1 MEDYKYIKY
10 LCANK
15 CDLPPISL
23 TQSSSILHK
32 LKPSASDFFSVTPNH
47 FINAG
52 MAGLVHYNLLLNT
65 FIIDVNNCA
74 IKDLNTVL
82 ALLLYKGHNKDRTL
96 DTSYRTISSCPLL
109 AKSLDF
115 YVRDLFIEDWNKC
128 QAETQY

>member
-15 CDLPPISL
+15 CDLPPISF

-32 LKPSASDFFSVTPNH
+32 LKPSVSDFFSVTPNH
-47 FINAG
+47 FIHAG

-82 ALLLYKGHNKDRTL
+82 ALLLYITRTEL
-96 DTSYRTISSCPLL
+96 WTHPIGPSVLVP
-109 AKSLDF
+109 SLPR
-115 YVRDLFIEDWNKC
+115 V
-128 QAETQY
+128 